1 MLQNAHTVLVGL
13 LAVIGAILF
22 KVPDTLEAGL
32 LFILIVALLGVLLLH
47 DARVTMLRVS
57 CAAILL
63 MIFAG
68 VLCSLFP
75 DFYKHRH
82 PHFSFSL
89 SAQNHGVLIIGW

>member
-1 MLQNAHTVLVGL
+1 MNLALKIPMLQNAHTVLVGL

-57 CAAILL
+57 CAALLL

-68 VLCSLFP
+68 VLC
-75 DFYKHRH
+75 
-82 PHFSFSL
+82 
-89 SAQNHGVLIIGW
+89 